1 MQPPSYEDQIRMLA
15 AQQPQKGLPQQVDP
29 AVALMQA
36 YQAYRGAHGGQ
47 EDPLAARAAQVQGPA
62 KGTGSGDVRL
72 LTGAGGADPFQTTMQ
87 GPRAGQ
93 TRQSYDLGDGRMA
106 HVYYTPQG
114 KRKVFVFAKGP
125 GAPAA

>member
-47 EDPLAARAAQVQGPA
+47 EDPLAARAAQGPV
-62 KGTGSGDVRL
+62 KGQDAGVHL
-72 LTGAGGADPFQTTMQ
+72 LTGAGGSEPFQTTAG

-93 TRQSYDLGDGRMA
+93 TRQTYDLGDGRMA
-106 HVYYTPQG
+106 HVYYTPAG
-114 KRKVFVFAKGP
+114 KRKVFVFAK
-125 GAPAA
+125 PAVA